1 MKLHRKQFTTLAL
14 AALATGFLGSATAQS
29 AYPSKT
35 VTMVVPTAAGG
46 TTDLSARM
54 LAQALG
60 PVLGQTVVVDNKGGG
75 NGNIAAS
82 IVKRAEA
89 DGYTLLMQYSGY
101 HVISPHITKQ
111 KQWDQGDFQPVANI
125 ISAPQII
132 VVRAD
137 LPVKTLP
144 ELIAYAKANP
154 GKLNYAS
161 SGNGSLQHVTGAMLE
176 QQGGIKMVH
185 VPYKGTGPALQ
196 DLLGDGWSV
205 VEEGLPGRTAV
216 FDDPITEG
224 MNGLRVITPI
234 LMSHAPLD
242 TVTIMLGTNDSKERF
257 GCNSHLISL
266 GIVRLVKKALHTECW
281 RDNARPDVLVIVPPS
296 ITPEYDHLIF
306 KDAMGTGCHERCAGI
321 AAQLEPMLKDIANVR
336 FLDANKLPGAGCSPL
351 DGMHMTVQSH
361 KVLAKALQKAL
372 TGDTL

>member
-1 MKLHRKQFTTLAL
+1 MTYENITERQVLCFGDSNTYGYDPVRDGRYGPDERYPMVL
-14 AALATGFLGSATAQS
+14 QS
-29 AYPSKT
+29 
-35 VTMVVPTAAGG
+35 
-46 TTDLSARM
+46 L
-54 LAQALG
+54 LG
-60 PVLGQTVVVDNKGGG
+60 PGW
-75 NGNIAAS
+75 A
-82 IVKRAEA
+82 
-89 DGYTLLMQYSGY
+89 
-101 HVISPHITKQ
+101 
-111 KQWDQGDFQPVANI
+111 VA
-125 ISAPQII
+125 
-132 VVRAD
+132 
-137 LPVKTLP
+137 
-144 ELIAYAKANP
+144 
-154 GKLNYAS
+154 
-161 SGNGSLQHVTGAMLE
+161 
-176 QQGGIKMVH
+176 
-185 VPYKGTGPALQ
+185 
-196 DLLGDGWSV
+196 
-205 VEEGLPGRTAV
+205 EEGLPGRTAV

-224 MNGLRVITPI
+224 MNGLRLINPI

-242 TVTIMLGTNDSKERF
+242 TVTIMLGTNDSKARF

>member
-1 MKLHRKQFTTLAL
+1 MKLHRKQFTTLALAAL

-101 HVISPHITKQ
+101 HVISPHITKH
-111 KQWDQGDFQPVANI
+111 KQWDQGDFQPVANV

-176 QQGGIKMVH
+176 QQGAIKMVH

-196 DLLGDGWSV
+196 DLLGGQVDLTFG
-205 VEEGLPGRTAV
+205 TAPP
-216 FDDPITEG
+216 FMPHIQSG
-224 MNGLRVITPI
+224 KLRVLAVTGKQRLPSLSQVPTTAEAGYPKVNATSWFALFAPAATPKPVVDK
-234 LMSHAPLD
+234 LAAD
-242 TVTIMLGTNDSKERF
+242 
-257 GCNSHLISL
+257 
-266 GIVRLVKKALHTECW
+266 VRAV
-281 RDNARPDVLVIVPPS
+281 
-296 ITPEYDHLIF
+296 
-306 KDAMGTGCHERCAGI
+306 
-321 AAQLEPMLKDIANVR
+321 
-336 FLDANKLPGAGCSPL
+336 
-351 DGMHMTVQSH
+351 VQS
-361 KVLAKALQKAL
+361 AAFQQKAQEQGATAEYL
-372 TGDTL
+372 SPQQLGEQVRADLGNWAQVVKASHIEAE

>member
-1 MKLHRKQFTTLAL
+1 MKTNRKQFTTLAI
-14 AALATGFLGSATAQS
+14 AALAMGLGSAAWAQG
-29 AYPSKT
+29 AYPTKT

-54 LAQALG
+54 VAQALA
-60 PVLGQTVVVDNKGGG
+60 PVLGQSVVVDNKGGG

-101 HVISPHITKQ
+101 HVISPHLTKVA
-111 KQWDQGDFQPVANI
+111 QWAQSDFQPIANV

-144 ELIAYAKANP
+144 ELIAYAKTNP

-176 QQGGIKMVH
+176 QQGAIKMVH

-196 DLLGDGWSV
+196 DLLGGQVDLTFGTAPPFMPHIASGKLRV
-205 VEEGLPGRTAV
+205 LAVTGKERLPSLPDVPTTAEAGYSKVDATSWFAV
-216 FDDPITEG
+216 FVPAAVPRPVVDKLTADI
-224 MNGLRVITPI
+224 R
-234 LMSHAPLD
+234 
-242 TVTIMLGTNDSKERF
+242 TV
-257 GCNSHLISL
+257 
-266 GIVRLVKKALHTECW
+266 
-281 RDNARPDVLVIVPPS
+281 
-296 ITPEYDHLIF
+296 
-306 KDAMGTGCHERCAGI
+306 
-321 AAQLEPMLKDIANVR
+321 
-336 FLDANKLPGAGCSPL
+336 
-351 DGMHMTVQSH
+351 VQSPAF
-361 KVLAKALQKAL
+361 KQKAL
-372 TGDTL
+372 EQGATADYQTPAQLGEKMKADLANWAQVVKSSKIEAD

>member
-1 MKLHRKQFTTLAL
+1 M
-14 AALATGFLGSATAQS
+14 
-29 AYPSKT
+29 
-35 VTMVVPTAAGG
+35 
-46 TTDLSARM
+46 
-54 LAQALG
+54 
-60 PVLGQTVVVDNKGGG
+60 
-75 NGNIAAS
+75 
-82 IVKRAEA
+82 
-89 DGYTLLMQYSGY
+89 
-101 HVISPHITKQ
+101 
-111 KQWDQGDFQPVANI
+111 
-125 ISAPQII
+125 
-132 VVRAD
+132 
-137 LPVKTLP
+137 
-144 ELIAYAKANP
+144 
-154 GKLNYAS
+154 
-161 SGNGSLQHVTGAMLE
+161 
-176 QQGGIKMVH
+176 
-185 VPYKGTGPALQ
+185 
-196 DLLGDGWSV
+196 

-257 GCNSHLISL
+257 GCNSYLISQ

-296 ITPEYDHLIF
+296 ITQEYDHLIF

-336 FLDANKLPGAGCSPL
+336 FLDANTLPGAGCSPL

>member
-1 MKLHRKQFTTLAL
+1 MKTNRKQFTTLAI
-14 AALATGFLGSATAQS
+14 AALAMGLGSAAWAQG
-29 AYPSKT
+29 AYPTKT

-54 LAQALG
+54 VAQALA
-60 PVLGQTVVVDNKGGG
+60 PVLGQSVVVDNKGGG

-111 KQWDQGDFQPVANI
+111 KQWDQGDFQPVANV

-176 QQGGIKMVH
+176 QQGAIKMVH

-196 DLLGDGWSV
+196 DLLGGQVDLTFGTAPPFMPHIASGKLRV
-205 VEEGLPGRTAV
+205 LAVTGKQRLPSLPDVPTTAEAGYPKVDATSWFAV
-216 FDDPITEG
+216 FAPAGVSKAVVDKLTADIRTVVQSPTFQQKAQEQG
-224 MNGLRVITPI
+224 ATADYQTP
-234 LMSHAPLD
+234 
-242 TVTIMLGTNDSKERF
+242 
-257 GCNSHLISL
+257 
-266 GIVRLVKKALHTECW
+266 
-281 RDNARPDVLVIVPPS
+281 
-296 ITPEYDHLIF
+296 
-306 KDAMGTGCHERCAGI
+306 
-321 AAQLEPMLKDIANVR
+321 AQLGDKVRADLANW
-336 FLDANKLPGAGCSPL
+336 A
-351 DGMHMTVQSH
+351 TVVKTS
-361 KVLAKALQKAL
+361 KIEAE
-372 TGDTL
+372 